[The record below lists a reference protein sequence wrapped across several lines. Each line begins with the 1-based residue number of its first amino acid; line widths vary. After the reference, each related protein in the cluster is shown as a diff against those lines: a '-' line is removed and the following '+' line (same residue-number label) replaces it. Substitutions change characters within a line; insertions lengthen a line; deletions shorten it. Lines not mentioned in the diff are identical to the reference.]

1 VASLVE
7 SQLGNAGTLPQS
19 VSYTELHLHSH
30 WSLLDGASS
39 PLELVLRAREL
50 GYEALALTDHD
61 GLYGAMEFAQCAKAW
76 GIRPITGT
84 EITLEGG
91 YHLTLLCETQRG
103 YANLCRLLS
112 HAHLTHEK
120 GQPSLDMDT
129 LARHAD
135 GLIALSGC
143 RRGEVPSLVAE
154 GRIEE
159 AKATAR
165 RYADIFGRQSF
176 FIELQQNL
184 VHGDTARNRDLVA
197 LARRL
202 RLGVVATNNVHYHVR
217 ERHRL
222 QDVLVAT
229 KHRATLESSHTLR
242 RPNSEFYLKSPQEM
256 ARLFADCPEALTNTL
271 RIADRCAPSTSSGC
285 GSASSG
291 QGFDLTRDLDY
302 RFPTYPCPPGET
314 PDDVLRR
321 LCYEEAQRRYG
332 LVSGRLPEQ
341 VEARLEEEL
350 RLIAKHGLAGFFLIY
365 RDLLELGKEVARE
378 VYGPD
383 HADRPPGRGRGSS
396 VGSLVCYL
404 IGLSHIDPLKNN
416 LFPGRF
422 LNEEMASV
430 PDVDLDFS
438 REVREKLIL
447 RVYERYGQEH
457 VGLVCS
463 FPTYRLRSAV
473 RDVGKALGL
482 PEAELDRL
490 AKLSERRPAGGLS
503 EEMSRYPEFRDRL
516 GAPPWRDLV
525 NLAEQ
530 VRGFPRHVSQH
541 VGGMVISSKP
551 LVELVPLEKARM
563 PGRVVCQWD
572 KDSIDDARMVKVDF
586 LALGML
592 SLVDYCLDE
601 IEARR
606 RLRIDLSR
614 IDFEDPA
621 VYDMICAGDTVG
633 VFQVE
638 SRAQMQTLPR
648 TRPRSLEDL
657 TVEVAI
663 IRPGPIVGKAVSPYI
678 LRRQGKEPVTYDH
691 PSLEPVL
698 KETLGVILYQEQVI
712 QAAMA
717 IAGFTAGQAD
727 QMRRAMSRKRSRE
740 AMAAMWDEFRR
751 GALREPQDKALN
763 RGVDE
768 ATARRVFDRIMG
780 FAEFGFPKSHAAAFA
795 LLAYQSAWLKRYY
808 PLEFTCAL
816 LNAQPMGF
824 YPPEVIV
831 GDAHRH
837 GVEVLPPDV
846 NRSRWRCTVDDLP
859 ASGRDLPADGRDE
872 AVRIGLA
879 YVDGVG
885 EKGGKAI
892 ESARGGR
899 DRGEPQASRPFRSL
913 RDFCWRTGLRRE
925 AVENLIRASAF
936 DGFGLNQRE
945 LLWQLGLVYR
955 PNGHRAGERQMP
967 LPLPTEQDEVPLRD
981 LTRWERLAADYE
993 TMGFSAHDHPMAAVR
1008 TVLGEG
1014 IVSTAHVEA
1023 LPDGVEV
1030 QVAGLVVCRQQ
1041 PGTAKG
1047 FVFLVVEDEYGL
1059 ANVVVKPPVYLRY
1072 RALVRAEPFVVVSGQ
1087 LQRRDGTTNV
1097 IAKSFR
1103 PLRVPRDLVAPEAH
1117 NFG

>member
-1 VASLVE
+1 MTDYA
-7 SQLGNAGTLPQS
+7 
-19 VSYTELHLHSH
+19 ELHLHSC
-30 WSLLDGASS
+30 WSLLEGASS

-61 GLYGAMEFAQCAKAW
+61 GLYGAMEFAQCARAW
-76 GIRPITGT
+76 GIRPITGA
-84 EITLEGG
+84 EVTLESGH
-91 YHLTLLCETQRG
+91 HLTLLCESQRG

-120 GQPSLDMDT
+120 GQPALAPET

-154 GRIEE
+154 GRIDE
-159 AKATAR
+159 ARTTAR

-176 FIELQQNL
+176 FLELQQNL
-184 VHGDTARNRDLVA
+184 VHGDTARNRELVA

-202 RLGVVATNNVHYHVR
+202 RLGVVATNNVHYHMR

-222 QDVLVAT
+222 QDVLVAI
-229 KHRATLESSHTLR
+229 KHRTTLEASHTLR
-242 RPNSEFYLKSPQEM
+242 RPNSESYLKSPQEM
-256 ARLFADCPEALTNTL
+256 AHLFVDCPETL
-271 RIADRCAPSTSSGC
+271 DSSILIAERCNPSTGSGH
-285 GSASSG
+285 
-291 QGFDLTRDLDY
+291 GFDLTRDLDY
-302 RFPTYPCPPGET
+302 RFPDYPCPPGET
-314 PDDVLRR
+314 PDGVLRL
-321 LCYEEAQRRYG
+321 LCYEEARRRYG
-332 LVSGRLPEQ
+332 LVSGGLPSQ

-350 RLIAKHGLAGFFLIY
+350 RLIARHGLAGFFLIY

-396 VGSLVCYL
+396 VGSLICYL

-416 LFPGRF
+416 LFAGRF

-447 RVYERYGQEH
+447 RVYERYGREH

-490 AKLSERRPAGGLS
+490 AKLSEHRSADHLR
-503 EEMSRYPEFRDRL
+503 EEMSRYPEVRARL
-516 GAPPWRDLV
+516 GVPPWRDLV
-525 NLAEQ
+525 DLAEQ
-530 VRGFPRHVSQH
+530 IRGFPRHVSQH

-551 LVELVPLEKARM
+551 LVGLVPLEKARM
-563 PGRVVCQWD
+563 PGRIVCQWD

-601 IEARR
+601 IETRR
-606 RLRIDLSR
+606 GVRIDLSR
-614 IDFEDPA
+614 IDFDDPA
-621 VYDMICAGDTVG
+621 VYDMICQGDTVG

-663 IRPGPIVGKAVSPYI
+663 IRPGPIVGKAVNPYI

-740 AMAAMWDEFRR
+740 AMAAMWEEFRQ
-751 GALREPQDKALN
+751 GALA

-768 ATARRVFDRIMG
+768 ATARRVFDKILG
-780 FAEFGFPKSHAAAFA
+780 FAAFGFPKSHAAAFA
-795 LLAYQSAWLKRYY
+795 LLAYQSAWLKRYH

-831 GDAHRH
+831 GDARRH
-837 GVEVLPPDV
+837 GVEVLPPNV
-846 NRSRWRCTVDDLP
+846 NLSRWRCTVEDLP
-859 ASGRDLPADGRDE
+859 ASRRVLPADGRGE

-885 EKGGKAI
+885 KKGGRAI
-892 ESARGGR
+892 EEARHRGG
-899 DRGEPQASRPFRSL
+899 PFRSL

-925 AVENLIRASAF
+925 AIENLIRAGAF
-936 DGFGLNQRE
+936 DGFGLNRRD

-955 PNGHRAGERQMP
+955 PNGHHAAERQIP

-981 LTRWERLAADYE
+981 LTRWERLVADYE
-993 TMGFSAHDHPMAAVR
+993 TVGFSAHDHPMAVVR
-1008 TVLGEG
+1008 PALGEG
-1014 IVSTAHVEA
+1014 IVSTAHVET
-1023 LPDGVEV
+1023 LENGVDL

-1047 FVFLVVEDEYGL
+1047 FVFLVLEDEFGL
-1059 ANVVVKPPVYLRY
+1059 ANVVVKPAVYLRY
-1072 RALVRAEPFVVVSGQ
+1072 RALVRAEPFVVISGR

-1097 IAKSFR
+1097 IAQSVR
-1103 PLRVPRDLVAPEAH
+1103 SLRVPRELVAPEAH